1 MADPR
6 EHAPRTAGRT
16 GGLPVEVVD
25 LDIVVAARRDE
36 TTEPLIRALQR
47 ARARVRQLWPLPDI
61 LPGDTDVLVCEL
73 APGLPNRVPWIP
85 GEPKAAL
92 VVMIPGAPP
101 PDLELLRN
109 CAPDAVIHRPY
120 VAEAV
125 MTALVLARTRFAYEQ
140 RLRGRIEKLDE
151 TLRAIRS
158 VERAKAILMSQQRI
172 DEEAA
177 YHFMRRQAMARRVS
191 ITAVAAAIVDAHEI
205 LD

>member
-6 EHAPRTAGRT
+6 EHAPRAAART
-16 GGLPVEVVD
+16 GGLPVELVD

-61 LPGDTDVLVCEL
+61 LPSETDVIFCEL

-120 VAEAV
+120 AADAV
-125 MTALVLARTRFAYEQ
+125 MTALVLARTRFTYEQ
-140 RLRGRIEKLDE
+140 RLRGRIDKLDE

-205 LD
+205 LE